1 MKFSKFILLLIAIG
15 MANSIRNKILEEKK
29 RTTNL
34 NHITPKTKTV
44 KNIINKQTTI
54 KSTTQLQKAKVE
66 WGFKNKIK
74 NNNNEQTARSEKRT
88 TTKRTTT
95 IRSTTKRTT
104 TIRSTTKRTTT
115 KRTKT
120 KRTTTKRTTTKRT
133 TSKRTTLKRTKTP
146 RTTKTLEKRTKI
158 TRTKKTTTLLNCPHG
173 AFKGGLLYYNF

>member
-104 TIRSTTKRTTT
+104 T